1 MNVAAF
7 EEKVGLVVRETVVLA
22 KQARKKT
29 QLDNE
34 NKEANGKY
42 ERAEDKKKS
51 KPDADRIRGKHIASN
66 STVVL
71 ALAPASQA

>member
-42 ERAEDKKKS
+42 ERARGQEKK
-51 KPDADRIRGKHIASN
+51 
-66 STVVL
+66 
-71 ALAPASQA
+71 QARCRPH